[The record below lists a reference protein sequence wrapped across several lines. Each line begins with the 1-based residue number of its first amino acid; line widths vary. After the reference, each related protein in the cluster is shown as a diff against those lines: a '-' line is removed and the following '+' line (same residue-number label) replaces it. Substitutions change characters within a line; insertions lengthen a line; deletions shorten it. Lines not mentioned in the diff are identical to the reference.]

1 MSHPALRA
9 SYLVFTLTAVILV
22 VSAAA
27 LLSRHGMEIWSP
39 GDSKEPA
46 SIKVAKNETLPSII
60 RTVAEGRD
68 FPPARMVSF
77 YARVTESDR
86 KVKKGRYAVPGEW
99 SPAQFI
105 EQLAI
110 GANDPNRV
118 TIPPGLTV
126 RQAAHRAA
134 EAGWIRAASALIEAS
149 TGEAARLICG
159 KPTLE
164 GMILPETYFFDAE
177 AEAGEVLSVL
187 HTKWRSSIETLVGHS
202 NLDAHTRNGLTLYD
216 TVILASLVEKE
227 AADVIEMATV
237 SSVFHNRIR
246 KNWPLGASATIRY
259 AIDDWER
266 GEHQLPVN
274 LNSPFNTNRR
284 PGLPPHPICSPGPE
298 ALQAALSPPDTP
310 YFFFVA
316 DGDGKSI
323 FNITHEEH
331 IRAARD
337 YRRKMAE
344 RRSSP

>member
-9 SYLVFTLTAVILV
+9 FYLVSTFTAVILAFT
-22 VSAAA
+22 AAA
-27 LLSRHGMEIWSP
+27 LFSHHGMEIWTE
-39 GDSKEPA
+39 GDSMEPA

-60 RTVAEGRD
+60 RTASEGRD
-68 FPPARMVSF
+68 YPPTRLVSLYARM
-77 YARVTESDR
+77 TESDR
-86 KVKKGRYAVPGEW
+86 KVKQGRYAVPGEW

-118 TIPPGLTV
+118 TIPPGVTIQ
-126 RQAAHRAA
+126 QAAQRAA
-134 EAGWIRAASALIEAS
+134 EAGWIHEATALIQAS

-164 GMILPETYFFDAE
+164 GMILPETYFFDS
-177 AEAGEVLSVL
+177 EAGAAEILSVL
-187 HTKWRSSIETLVGHS
+187 HAKWRSTIEGLVGHS
-202 NLDAHTRNGLTLYD
+202 NLDDHTRNGLTLYD

-246 KNWPLGASATIRY
+246 KNWPLGASATLRY

-266 GEHQLPVN
+266 GEHELPVN

-284 PGLPPHPICSPGPE
+284 PGLPPHPICSPGAE
-298 ALQAALSPPDTP
+298 ALQAALYPPDTP

-331 IRAARD
+331 IRSARD
-337 YRRKMAE
+337 YRKKMAE